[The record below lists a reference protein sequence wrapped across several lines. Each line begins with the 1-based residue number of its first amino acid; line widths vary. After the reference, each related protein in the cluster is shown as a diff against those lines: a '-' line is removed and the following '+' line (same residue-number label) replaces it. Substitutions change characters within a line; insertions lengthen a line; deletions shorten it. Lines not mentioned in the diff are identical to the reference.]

1 MSVEFDF
8 DFSALYELGA
18 DLKRIGDE
26 TQPMAEAA
34 VAKAAHDLEAQGKA
48 NIVSMGAVDTGAMLN
63 STSADISGLQAIVGP
78 TTNYAVYVHEGT
90 WKNGGPRPFMSN
102 AADTV
107 EPQFLAAMQQIAG
120 GGL

>member
-34 VAKAAHDLEAQGKA
+34 VAKAAHDIEAHAKSW
-48 NIVSMGAVDTGAMLN
+48 VPVDTGALMN
-63 STSADISGLQAIVGP
+63 SISTDVDGLSAEVGP
-78 TTNYAVYVHEGT
+78 TVNYGVYVEYGT
-90 WKNGGPRPFMSN
+90 YKMEPRPYMET

-107 EPQFLAAMQQIAG
+107 EPQFLAAMEQIAG
-120 GGL
+120 GEL